1 MPEKFLIKGE
11 KPLRGTIKAMGAK
24 NVSFPLLAA
33 TLLTKEPCQISNLP
47 LVEDVFK
54 MLKILEKIGAQITWL
69 GEREIKIKCS
79 DIEPSMI
86 PYDIISYFRGS
97 ILFLGPLLARFGK
110 IKFPPPGGCLIGAR
124 PIDTHLDAFSQMG
137 IKISAK
143 GNFYPV
149 RKPHSLRRSSSSE
162 RVIEYKTLPFLTG
175 FYYFEGKPRASEI
188 ILREFSVTATENVLL
203 ASSLFPGK
211 TILKIAD
218 QDYQVQE
225 LIKVLKKMGVKIT
238 GFGTHTLTITGQ
250 KKLRGFKCSVM
261 PDPLEAGTFI
271 VAALATQGKI
281 LVKNAEL
288 QFLELFL
295 KRLRDFGAK
304 FEISGSKK
312 IIKVLPSK
320 KLKIDKIQ
328 SLPYPGIPTDLQP
341 ELGVL
346 ATQAKGPTLI
356 HDPLYEGRL
365 KYLEELNKMGAD
377 IIFCDPHRAIIN
389 GPTPLYGTEIPSLDI
404 RSGAALIIAG
414 LVAKGKTIINNIYQ
428 IDRGYE
434 KIEERLQG
442 LGADIK
448 RVKE

>member
-1 MPEKFLIKGE
+1 
-11 KPLRGTIKAMGAK
+11 MGAK
-24 NVSFPLLAA
+24 NVALPLLAA
-33 TLLTKEPCQISNLP
+33 SLLTKEPCYLSNLP
-47 LVEDVFK
+47 LIEDVLK
-54 MLKILEKIGAQITWL
+54 MLKILEEMGAEITWT

-79 DIEPSMI
+79 DIDPSLI
-86 PYDIISYFRGS
+86 PFDAISYFRGS
-97 ILFLGPLLARFGK
+97 ILLLGPLLARFSK
-110 IKFPPPGGCLIGAR
+110 IVFPPPGGCLIGAR

-143 GNFYPV
+143 D
-149 RKPHSLRRSSSSE
+149 K
-162 RVIEYKTLPFLTG
+162 
-175 FYYFEGKPRASEI
+175 FYYFEGKCRSSQVV
-188 ILREFSVTATENVLL
+188 LNEFSVTATENVLL
-203 ASSLFPGK
+203 AAALCSGK
-211 TILKIAD
+211 TVLKIAD

-225 LIKVLKKMGVKIT
+225 LIRVLLKMGVKIT
-238 GFGTHTLTITGQ
+238 GFGTHNLEIHGK
-250 KKLRGFKCSVM
+250 KKLNGFRCSIM
-261 PDPLEAGTFI
+261 PDPLEAGTFM

-281 LVKNAEL
+281 LIKNAETS
-288 QFLELFL
+288 FLELFL

-304 FEISGSKK
+304 FEILGGNK
-312 IIKVLPSK
+312 IKVLPSK
-320 KLKIDKIQ
+320 KLKMDKVQ

-389 GPTPLYGTEIPSLDI
+389 GPTPLFGTEIPSLDI

-414 LVAKGKTIINNIYQ
+414 LAARGVTTINNIYQ

-434 KIEERLQG
+434 KIEERLQK

-448 RVKE
+448 RIT